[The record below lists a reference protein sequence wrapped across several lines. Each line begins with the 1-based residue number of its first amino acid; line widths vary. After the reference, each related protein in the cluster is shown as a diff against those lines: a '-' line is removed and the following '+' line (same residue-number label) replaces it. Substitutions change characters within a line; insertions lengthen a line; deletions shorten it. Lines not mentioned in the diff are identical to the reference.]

1 MEWNYVFLEI
11 CYYFF
16 GDAILF
22 GWTPFEWLFQ
32 IAAYLLNHVRCSSGG
47 ENFFKECDW
56 YSLDL
61 IRLLLFD

>member
-1 MEWNYVFLEI
+1 
-11 CYYFF
+11 
-16 GDAILF
+16 LF